1 MNYNEDELILIKELE
16 SKKVDKYNINLIM
29 ETLKT
34 EKQLSK
40 MIDYMISIRELNIPE
55 DLIVEIA
62 DSISVEE

>member
-1 MNYNEDELILIKELE
+1 
-16 SKKVDKYNINLIM
+16 M

-62 DSISVEE
+62 DSISIEE